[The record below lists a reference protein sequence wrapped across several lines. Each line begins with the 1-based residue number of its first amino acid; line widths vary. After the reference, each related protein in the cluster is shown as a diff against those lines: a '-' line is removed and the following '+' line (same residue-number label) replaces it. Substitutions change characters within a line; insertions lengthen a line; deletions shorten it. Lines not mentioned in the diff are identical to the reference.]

1 MPNSNPSR
9 NAKYL
14 HNAPFYQAFSRKTLP
29 LDSTKT
35 HFYLPKLES
44 RHEARLWNEVFLF
57 AQDTLGIPKGSIRA
71 TVLIETL
78 PAAFEMDEIL
88 WEMRDHIVGM
98 NAGRWDYIFSFIKTF

>member
-35 HFYLPKLES
+35 QNLEAVQGDERDVIFISVGYGVAPNQS
-44 RHEARLWNEVFLF
+44 RPFLNFGPVSREGGDRRLNVQQF
-57 AQDTLGIPKGSIRA
+57 
-71 TVLIETL
+71 
-78 PAAFEMDEIL
+78 
-88 WEMRDHIVGM
+88 
-98 NAGRWDYIFSFIKTF
+98 

>member
-1 MPNSNPSR
+1 MSGRSLPR
-9 NAKYL
+9 AA
-14 HNAPFYQAFSRKTLP
+14 APILFTQTQ
-29 LDSTKT
+29 
-35 HFYLPKLES
+35 S

-88 WEMRDHIVGM
+88 WEMRDRV
-98 NAGRWDYIFSFIKTF
+98 AV